1 MLKVTIKGEPQVCG
15 WKKIGETEGV
25 DRKRSKKMIVIV
37 KTCTSLGN
45 ASVIPSFFLFKS
57 VFSNPDHGLKM
68 LYVLMWLEN
77 MKVELVNL
85 LLSKSPRSDS
95 KD

>member
-1 MLKVTIKGEPQVCG
+1 MLKVTIKGENTRL
-15 WKKIGETEGV
+15 WLEE
-25 DRKRSKKMIVIV
+25 KRSNGRCRQEKVQKGDSYC
-37 KTCTSLGN
+37 KNLPQSSQCFDY
-45 ASVIPSFFLFKS
+45 FFLKS

-68 LYVLMWLEN
+68 LYVLMWREN
-77 MKVELVNL
+77 LKAALVNL